1 MDGNRTEGGRVTV
14 RRVDV
19 RGAAEALDISAEAVR
34 KRIARNTLPHEKD
47 DRGNVWVLLEERED
61 SDRTEDGHR
70 EDGREDASIS
80 SLISRMEDE
89 ISYLRSELDR
99 RGEEIGR
106 RDAIIMQLSQAN
118 SEMARTVR
126 ELEAPRGERESPV
139 TASEERGNGDVP
151 EGEKRSWWR
160 RMFGG

>member
-1 MDGNRTEGGRVTV
+1 MTV

-19 RGAAEALDISAEAVR
+19 RGAAEVLDISAEAVR

-47 DRGNVWVLLEERED
+47 DQGNVWVLLEDQED
-61 SDRTEDGHR
+61 ADRTEDGHR
-70 EDGREDASIS
+70 EDVREDAYNNP
-80 SLISRMEDE
+80 LIFRLEDE

-99 RGEEIGR
+99 RAEEIGR

-126 ELEAPRGERESPV
+126 ELEAGPAQRGSPE
-139 TASEERGNGDVP
+139 TAEEDRGNGDVP
-151 EGEKRSWWR
+151 PEQEPEQRRSWLYR
-160 RMFGG
+160 FFFGS